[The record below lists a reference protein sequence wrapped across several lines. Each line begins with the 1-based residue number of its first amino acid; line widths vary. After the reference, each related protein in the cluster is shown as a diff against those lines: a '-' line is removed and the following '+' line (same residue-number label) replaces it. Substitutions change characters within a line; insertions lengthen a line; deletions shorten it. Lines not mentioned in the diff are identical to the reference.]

1 MCRKLAVLGRYPTVP
16 GLWADVDAENPG
28 EEGDAAVQQN
38 RAHRVFFT
46 RIPIRLLSYVRF
58 QLSPISLIYK
68 LPHSFKRER
77 DT

>member
-1 MCRKLAVLGRYPTVP
+1 MKNVCRKLVVLGRYPTVP

-46 RIPIRLLSYVRF
+46 RIPIRLLSYVPTF
-58 QLSPISLIYK
+58 SIVTNFSYL
-68 LPHSFKRER
+68 
-77 DT
+77 